1 MDIELISIA
10 ISVIASVVA
19 FISVRSIKRLNSKLE
34 KTIYLKNSSGE
45 TMEITVDGDDTNK
58 DIQESLNSALVYEKE
73 IGEILKKYRSQL
85 IHNYTAEFD
94 KHKYHIDYFLKDFEK
109 EYFIEVKSHKKPLT
123 AGLVSKIIDR
133 LPYKSDGNVIVSK
146 SGFTESALEE
156 IKRANKN
163 IMIISGADREELTQQ
178 LDEFAASKGI
188 TSQVSGTP

>member
-1 MDIELISIA
+1 MDIELISIL

-34 KTIYLKNSSGE
+34 KTIYLKNSRGE
-45 TMEITVDGDDTNK
+45 IMEITVDGDDTNK

-73 IGEILKKYRSQL
+73 IGEILKKYKSQL
-85 IHNYTAEFD
+85 IHNYTAELD
-94 KHKYHIDYFLKDFEK
+94 KHKYHIDYFLKDVDK
-109 EYFIEVKSHKKPLT
+109 EYFIEVKSHKKPLS
-123 AGLVSKIIDR
+123 AGLVSKIIDQ
-133 LPYKSDGNVIVSK
+133 LPYKSDGNLIVSK
-146 SGFTESALEE
+146 SGFTESAIEE

-178 LDEFAASKGI
+178 IDNFAASKGI

>member
-10 ISVIASVVA
+10 ISVAASVVA
-19 FISVRSIKRLNSKLE
+19 FLSVRSIKRLNSKLE

-45 TMEITVDGDDTNK
+45 TMEITVNGDDTNK
-58 DIQESLNSALVYEKE
+58 DIQDSLNSALIYEKE

-85 IHNYTAEFD
+85 IHNYSAEFD
-94 KHKYHIDYFLKDFEK
+94 NHKYHIDYLLKHFEK
-109 EYFIEVKSHKKPLT
+109 EYFIEVKSHKRPLT
-123 AGLVSKIIDR
+123 AGLVSQIIER